1 MYFIRLFCVI
11 LIFLSFISC
20 SKKIQDAPIINQN
33 NLELQTIEAYR
44 EGLKELERGDAL
56 YAAKKFNEAEIL
68 FPQSAIAPQAALM
81 AAYSYYSQNYYG
93 DSIAELERFLK
104 VYSNHKIQLM
114 RIFIRIMLL

>member
-56 YAAKKFNEAEIL
+56 GAH
-68 FPQSAIAPQAALM
+68 S
-81 AAYSYYSQNYYG
+81 
-93 DSIAELERFLK
+93 D
-104 VYSNHKIQLM
+104 
-114 RIFIRIMLL
+114 